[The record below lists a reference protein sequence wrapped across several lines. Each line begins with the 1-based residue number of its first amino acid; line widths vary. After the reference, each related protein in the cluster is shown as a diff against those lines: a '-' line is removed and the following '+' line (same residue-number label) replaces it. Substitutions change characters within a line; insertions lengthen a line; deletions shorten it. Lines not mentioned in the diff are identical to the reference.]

1 MATVAAADPAASG
14 SISIFFAG
22 ADFSDLVL
30 VVTGASAFSDFS
42 TSSLASFT
50 SSVLS
55 EAMRRGTCMMPLNA
69 GEKAEEGMI
78 PWPVFVRLILVF
90 FTDEDDEDC
99 GGAKLETP
107 LARARND
114 TSGVLNFMLI

>member
-1 MATVAAADPAASG
+1 
-14 SISIFFAG
+14 
-22 ADFSDLVL
+22 
-30 VVTGASAFSDFS
+30 
-42 TSSLASFT
+42 
-50 SSVLS
+50 
-55 EAMRRGTCMMPLNA
+55 MMPLNA

-99 GGAKLETP
+99 GGTKLETP